1 MSDTD
6 SETEQKTIKLPVEA
20 VKPRKPVSEKQ
31 RLASTANIAKAR
43 AARSAK
49 KIERLKAEDEDKII
63 LKAIVEERKKP
74 KKEVKK
80 VVKPESSESEASES
94 EASESSDSDSEFVLT
109 KTASKKTKEKAPKK
123 TKARSSLLAE
133 VEALRAEMKAL
144 QYGGD
149 QKAPVN
155 VYFNQPEPRKS
166 TLTKQ
171 QINDL

>member
-74 KKEVKK
+74 KKEVKE
-80 VVKPESSESEASES
+80 VVKPDHNVRQCQSSEEESEASE
-94 EASESSDSDSEFVLT
+94 ASD
-109 KTASKKTKEKAPKK
+109 
-123 TKARSSLLAE
+123 
-133 VEALRAEMKAL
+133 
-144 QYGGD
+144 GG
-149 QKAPVN
+149 
-155 VYFNQPEPRKS
+155 
-166 TLTKQ
+166 
-171 QINDL
+171 